1 MSGKLYINDILVDD
15 DISIP
20 LKYQTNDIND
30 LNNKL
35 SNQSY
40 TAILRKTEYLHE
52 DNPIWESDVYADYI
66 IDGVFL
72 IKKGIVVAE
81 KFTDDEVSLRI
92 VFGAKNLSEIL
103 GDTSLTELELG
114 DGEWTWSEIT
124 SKTTDDDFC
133 YCLVNPYTVERQ
145 DLFFDKGSILDPLS
159 PECFIPF
166 VKVRSI
172 LTAIETLKDITF
184 SGDIVN
190 DTALDKM
197 YIPINQNKL
206 DTALNKNGTTL
217 FKGSNDI
224 NFKVGASP
232 SDDLLLTWLVTGG
245 VGKYVY
251 GVRFDDNTDFRDDK
265 VYSPRILKDGN
276 YDVEINVDFKF
287 LASITQVNSKVKIT
301 GHVLKNW
308 NGLLSGIAGSS
319 ILSSEEEFTIEA
331 TGYNTYTFNDK
342 LNYYFL
348 ATDDI
353 KIVLYIETSAYGSTM
368 WVNGKYVEGSK
379 VSFYSENLSFA
390 GEYKIGQNLPDIKI
404 LDFLKSLIQKRGY
417 LLAYDNLND
426 SFSFDFYKNIKN
438 NFGIDWSDK
447 YVSSEITDIYGI
459 AGQSNYFNY
468 TNDKEMAE
476 DLGSYEYQINKKSL
490 PLNVDLLKDNSSA
503 TLMQKHD
510 LIDVETPL
518 LPILGKNTK
527 WEKLKI
533 RFMYVENETI
543 STIYVNDRV
552 AGTPDVESVTSIN
565 SAFFTRLGKSK
576 LDYESISNEV
586 YQDFLN
592 MISNY
597 REVDAL
603 LNLNESDLDF
613 GINPIYIKQLGGSFM
628 LKEVIFTD
636 RENLSKVKLIRL

>member
-1 MSGKLYINDILVDD
+1 MKGKLYINDILIDD

-20 LKYQTNDIND
+20 LKFQTNDIND

-52 DNPIWESDVYADYI
+52 DNPIWDNDVYADYI
-66 IDGVFL
+66 VGGTML
-72 IKKGIVVAE
+72 IKKGIVSVQ
-81 KFTDDEVSLRI
+81 KFTNDEVHLKI
-92 VFGAKNLSEIL
+92 IFGAKSLAEIL
-103 GDTSLTELELG
+103 ADSKLTDLELG
-114 DGEWTWSEIT
+114 DGEWTWNEIIT
-124 SKTTDDDFC
+124 KTTTDDFC
-133 YCLVNPYTVERQ
+133 YCLINPYTAER
-145 DLFFDKGSILDPLS
+145 DTLFFDKGSVVAPLS
-159 PECFIPF
+159 PECFLPF

-172 LTAIETLKDITF
+172 LQAIETLKDITF

-206 DTALNKNGTTL
+206 DTALDKNGTTL
-217 FKGSNDI
+217 FKSSNDI

-232 SDDLLLTWLVTGG
+232 TDELLLTWVVSGG
-245 VGKYVY
+245 IGKYLY

-265 VYSPRILKDGN
+265 VYSPRITADGN

-287 LASITQVNSKVKIT
+287 LASITQINSIVKIT
-301 GHVLKNW
+301 GHILKNW
-308 NGLLSGIAGSS
+308 DGKLSGVASSS

-331 TGYNTYTFNDK
+331 TGYNTYTFNNK
-342 LNYYFL
+342 INHYFL

-353 KIVLYIETSAYGSTM
+353 KIVLYIETSAYGNTM

-379 VSFYSENLSFA
+379 ISFYSENLSFA
-390 GEYKIGQNLPDIKI
+390 GDYKIGQNLPDVKI
-404 LDFLKSLIQKRGY
+404 LDFLKSIIQKRGY
-417 LLAYDNLND
+417 LLDYDNLND
-426 SFSFDFYKNIKN
+426 TFTFNFYKNIKN

-459 AGQSNYFNY
+459 AGQSNIFQYS
-468 TNDKEMAE
+468 NDKEMSE
-476 DLGSYEYQINKKSL
+476 NLGSYDYLISKKSL
-490 PLNVDLLKDNSSA
+490 PLTIQLLKDTSSA

-518 LPILGKNTK
+518 LPVLGGNTK

-543 STIYVNDRV
+543 SAIYVNDRV

-586 YQDFLN
+586 YQDFLT

-597 REVDAL
+597 REIDAL
-603 LNLNESDLDF
+603 LNLSESDLDF

-628 LKEVIFTD
+628 IKEVVFTD